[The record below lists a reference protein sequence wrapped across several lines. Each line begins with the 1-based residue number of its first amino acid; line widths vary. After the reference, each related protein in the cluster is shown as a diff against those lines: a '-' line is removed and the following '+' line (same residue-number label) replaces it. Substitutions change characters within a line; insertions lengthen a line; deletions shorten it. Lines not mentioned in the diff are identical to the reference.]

1 MAKEIVSRWSS
12 TGRRSSLVRGLAFT
26 YVGFLLLLP
35 LAALMLKAAETPPAA
50 LWELLTQPMAIA
62 SYQLT
67 FGMALLAATI
77 NSLFGF
83 ILAWI
88 LVRYDFP
95 GRRLADGV
103 IDLPFAM
110 PSVVAGIGLMSLYS
124 PVGAFGRWLRP
135 DTPLGEVLAQ
145 LGVENVNLT
154 SSVFG
159 ILLANLFVT
168 LPFVV
173 RSVQPAILAIEAD
186 VIEAAQTLG
195 SLRWQTFRRIILPPL
210 LPAVTT
216 GFTLAFARCV
226 GEYGVVTLISGNI
239 PFRTM
244 ISSVYIFRR
253 LEAFDLS
260 GATAVGLLLLVFALV
275 IIAAVN
281 TVQWW
286 SQRKQAV

>member
-1 MAKEIVSRWSS
+1 MAW
-12 TGRRSSLVRGLAFT
+12 
-26 YVGFLLLLP
+26 P
-35 LAALMLKAAETPPAA
+35 
-50 LWELLTQPMAIA
+50 
-62 SYQLT
+62 
-67 FGMALLAATI
+67 LLAATI

>member
-1 MAKEIVSRWSS
+1 MVSRP
-12 TGRRSSLVRGLAFT
+12 LVRGLAFT

-35 LAALMLKAAETPPAA
+35 LAALILKAAETPPAA
-50 LWELLTQPMAIA
+50 LWDLLTQPMAIA

-67 FGMALLAATI
+67 FGMALLAAAI
-77 NSLFGF
+77 NSVFGF

-124 PVGAFGRWLRP
+124 PNGTFGRWLRP
-135 DTPLGEVLAQ
+135 DTPLGDALAR

-173 RSVQPAILAIEAD
+173 RSVQPAILAIEAE

-210 LPAVTT
+210 LPAITT

-260 GATAVGLLLLVFALV
+260 GATAVGLLLLIFALV

-286 SQRKQAV
+286 GQRKQTA

>member
-1 MAKEIVSRWSS
+1 MSRWSS
-12 TGRRSSLVRGLAFT
+12 TDQRSSLVRGLAFT

-35 LAALMLKAAETPPAA
+35 LAALILKAAETPPAA

-67 FGMALLAATI
+67 FGMALLAAAI
-77 NSLFGF
+77 NSVFGF

-135 DTPLGEVLAQ
+135 DTPLGGFLAQ
-145 LGVENVNLT
+145 FGAENVNLT

-210 LPAVTT
+210 VPAIAT

-260 GATAVGLLLLVFALV
+260 GATAVALLLLIFALA

-286 SQRKQAV
+286 SQRKQTA